1 MKFALTSDTRGP
13 TINPPRTAYAALG
26 MVAPAPAVAFNKPP
40 DCILVT
46 VAPEKFAPEI
56 SHPPIFRFVRSVFD
70 KFALTRRTFGPTI
83 FVPLTTYAA
92 DGSVAVASPVIPPVR
107 IPVIFAPERF
117 AVVSVALRR
126 DVFVMFAFW
135 KSVLV
140 RTTPLISIPERSVPA
155 RLTPAPIMNPV
166 PLAPPVFRTIYP
178 VFRVAV
184 VPPMRP
190 PLRRPVSVVDVKIAP
205 EISAFARFAFV
216 KLLLV
221 KLALVSVTPDKST
234 PVRVAL

>member
-1 MKFALTSDTRGP
+1 MTSDTRGP

-56 SHPPIFRFVRSVFD
+56 SQPLILSPVRFVFD

-83 FVPLTTYAA
+83 FVPLTTYTA

-135 KSVLV
+135 KLVLV
-140 RTTPLISIPERSVPA
+140 RTTPDMSIPERSVPA

-178 VFRVAV
+178 VFMVAV
-184 VPPMRP
+184 VPPMSP
-190 PLRRPVSVVDVKIAP
+190 PLRRPVSVVVVKIAP
-205 EISAFARFAFV
+205 EISAFARLAFV